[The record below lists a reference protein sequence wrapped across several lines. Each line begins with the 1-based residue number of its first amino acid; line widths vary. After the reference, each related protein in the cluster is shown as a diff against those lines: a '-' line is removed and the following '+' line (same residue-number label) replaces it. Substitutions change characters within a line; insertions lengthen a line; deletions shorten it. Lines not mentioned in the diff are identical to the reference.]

1 MTASC
6 DDQDPSF
13 EVGQGQAGVPAVDD
27 PWREAWEGHRVHR
40 APQGCAG
47 LRSIY
52 APTLAE
58 LEARLLE
65 LHLKRERHG
74 R

>member
-1 MTASC
+1 MTRTPASELARVKREF
-6 DDQDPSF
+6 PLWTIR
-13 EVGQGQAGVPAVDD
+13 AVE
-27 PWREAWEGHRVHR
+27 PGKGTGFTAHRR
-40 APQGCAG
+40 AVAG

-65 LHLKRERHG
+65 LRFRRERH
-74 R
+74 RP